1 MTFVRPRLVLR
12 DEVDPVRWNGEEGRF
27 LLRQEDTGGLFS
39 FMELTTAPGSGP
51 PVHVHELED
60 EAFLVLEGRYEIG
73 LDGERH
79 LAEPGT
85 LVFSPR
91 GIAHEFRNIT
101 TAPAK
106 MLLIVTPGGVEQF
119 FTGLSRLFA
128 GEQRPSGDEVLA
140 LAAAHR
146 IRGFEAGPPGL
157 GGGRPTVAHS
167 S

>member
-1 MTFVRPRLVLR
+1 MTVLRPKPKLVLR

-51 PVHVHELED
+51 PVHIHDAED

-85 LVFSPR
+85 LVYSPR
-91 GIAHEFRNIT
+91 GVAHEFRNIAST
-101 TAPAK
+101 PSK

-119 FTGLSRLFA
+119 FTGLGLLFA
-128 GEQRPSGDEVLA
+128 GAERPSGDDVLA

-146 IRGFEAGPPGL
+146 IRGFEAGPPRL
-157 GGGRPTVAHS
+157 GSRPPAHML
-167 S
+167 